1 MYGFTLNNQ
10 VSSASLGLRLAAPV
24 AIPAA
29 VRAVDDI
36 EVEGRAGTLTR
47 FTGWED
53 TEIELELAVPVR
65 DGLHQYRQAAHELTG
80 AQTITF
86 TGEPGVYRKVKHCE
100 VSELRRE
107 LSGWG
112 FFTARLTCQPF
123 TYLDTGLTPVML
135 TGSGTITNPG
145 LIDAAPV
152 ITIHGTGLL
161 TLTVNGSQCRVN
173 SPAGQVTLDSG
184 RLVAHVAGHVQS
196 DALTGGFPTLKPGV
210 NHLTLGTGITKAVI
224 VQPNWRNP

>member
-1 MYGFTLNNQ
+1 MFGFTLN
-10 VSSASLGLRLAAPV
+10 SAVTSTSLGLRLTAPV

-47 FTGWED
+47 FTGWKD
-53 TEIELELAVPVR
+53 TELELELAMPIR

-80 AQTITF
+80 ASTIAF
-86 TGEPGVYRKVKHCE
+86 TGESGVYRKVKHCE

-123 TYLDTGLTPVML
+123 AYLTSGLAPVTML
-135 TGSGTITNPG
+135 ESGTITNPG
-145 LIDAAPV
+145 LLDADPI
-152 ITIHGTGLL
+152 ITVTGTGALSL
-161 TLTVNGSQCRVN
+161 TINARVYHVS
-173 SPAGQVTLDSG
+173 SPAGSVTLDSA
-184 RLVAHVAGHVQS
+184 RLVAHVSGRVQT
-196 DALTGGFPTLKPGV
+196 DALTEAFPVLNPGL
-210 NHLTLGTGITKAVI
+210 NRITLGTGISQVVI
-224 VQPNWRNP
+224 VPNWRNP

>member
-1 MYGFTLNNQ
+1 MFGFTLNNT
-10 VSSASLGLRLAAPV
+10 VTSVSLGLRLVAPV

-53 TEIELELAVPVR
+53 TEIELELAVPIR
-65 DGLHQYRQAAHELTG
+65 DGLHQYRKAAHELTG
-80 AQTITF
+80 ASTIALTA
-86 TGEPGVYRKVKHCE
+86 EPGVYRKVKHCE

-123 TYLDTGLTPVML
+123 SYLSEGLNPVTL
-135 TGSGTITNPG
+135 TASGTITNPG
-145 LIDAAPV
+145 LLDADPI
-152 ITIHGTGLL
+152 ITVTGTGALSL
-161 TLTVNGSQCRVN
+161 TINARVYHVN
-173 SPAGQVTLDSG
+173 SPAGSITLDSA
-184 RLVAHVAGHVQS
+184 RLVAHAHGKVQT
-196 DALTGGFPTLKPGV
+196 DALTETFPTFKPGL
-210 NHLTLGTGITKAVI
+210 NRITLGTGISKIVI
-224 VQPNWRNP
+224 TPNWRNP

>member
-1 MYGFTLNNQ
+1 MYGFTLNSA
-10 VSSASLGLRLAAPV
+10 VTSASLGLRLTAPV

-47 FTGWED
+47 FTGWKD
-53 TEIELELAVPVR
+53 TELELELAMPIR

-80 AQTITF
+80 ASTIAF
-86 TGEPGVYRKVKHCE
+86 TGESGVYRKVKHCE

-123 TYLDTGLTPVML
+123 AYLTSGLAPVTML
-135 TGSGTITNPG
+135 ESGTITNPG
-145 LIDAAPV
+145 LLDADPI
-152 ITIHGTGLL
+152 ITVTGTGALSL
-161 TLTVNGSQCRVN
+161 TINARVYHVS
-173 SPAGQVTLDSG
+173 SPAGSVTLDSA
-184 RLVAHVAGHVQS
+184 RLVAHVSGRVQT
-196 DALTGGFPTLKPGV
+196 DALTEAFPVLNPGL
-210 NHLTLGTGITKAVI
+210 NRITLGTGISQVVI
-224 VQPNWRNP
+224 VPNWRNP

>member
-1 MYGFTLNNQ
+1 MFGFTLN
-10 VSSASLGLRLAAPV
+10 SAETSASLGLRLTAPV

-80 AQTITF
+80 SSTIALTA
-86 TGEPGVYRKVKHCE
+86 EPGVYRKVKHCE

-107 LSGWG
+107 LSGCG

-123 TYLDTGLTPVML
+123 TYLTEGLNPVTL
-135 TGSGTITNPG
+135 TASGTITNPG
-145 LIDAAPV
+145 LLDADPI
-152 ITIHGTGLL
+152 ITVTGTGTLSL
-161 TLTVNGSQCRVN
+161 TINARVYHVN
-173 SPAGQVTLDSG
+173 SPAGSVTLDSE
-184 RLVAHVAGHVQS
+184 RLVAHAHGKIQT
-196 DALTGGFPTLKPGV
+196 DALTETFPTFKPGI
-210 NHLTLGTGITKAVI
+210 NRLTLGAGISKIVI
-224 VQPNWRNP
+224 TPNWRNP

>member
-1 MYGFTLNNQ
+1 MYGFTLNSA
-10 VSSASLGLRLAAPV
+10 VTSASLGLRLTAPV

-47 FTGWED
+47 FTGWKD
-53 TEIELELAVPVR
+53 TELELELAMPIR

-80 AQTITF
+80 ASMIAF
-86 TGEPGVYRKVKHCE
+86 TGESGVYRKVKHCE

-123 TYLDTGLTPVML
+123 AYLTSGLAPVTML
-135 TGSGTITNPG
+135 ESGTITNPG
-145 LIDAAPV
+145 LLDADPI
-152 ITIHGTGLL
+152 ITVTGTGALSL
-161 TLTVNGSQCRVN
+161 TINARVYHVS
-173 SPAGQVTLDSG
+173 SPAGSVTLDSA
-184 RLVAHVAGHVQS
+184 RLVAHVSGRVQT
-196 DALTGGFPTLKPGV
+196 DALTEAFPVLNPGL
-210 NHLTLGTGITKAVI
+210 NRITLGTGISQVVI
-224 VQPNWRNP
+224 VPNWRNP